1 MVFYLLV
8 DFQEQINHNYKMID
22 KKIKNFIK
30 KCSLI
35 QNPKE
40 ICGFIVEDNGVF
52 KCIPCENTAKDPIEN
67 FKISPKEYLNIK
79 NKYKKI
85 FYIYHSH
92 TNNNENFSEK
102 DISCAENIS
111 LPIIMYNLN
120 SDLFKVYEPVNV
132 NKNYIG
138 RYFEIGK
145 YDCYTLIKDFLK
157 NELNID
163 ISAILNYTNFIQAQ
177 NVFNENLS
185 LNFFEKK
192 GFNLIQDKQFL
203 QKNDILILQNYSGK
217 HFALYLGNDK
227 ILHQPMLS
235 FSKIENYCNFYR
247 KQTEYIYRKT

>member
-1 MVFYLLV
+1 
-8 DFQEQINHNYKMID
+8 MID

-30 KCSLI
+30 NHSLKD
-35 QNPKE
+35 NPKE
-40 ICGFIVEDNGVF
+40 SCGFIVQDNEIF
-52 KCIPCENTAKDPIEN
+52 KCIPCQNICEDAIEN
-67 FKISPKEYLNIK
+67 FKISSRDYLNIK

-92 TNNNENFSEK
+92 TNSNENFSQI
-102 DISCAENIS
+102 DIACSESLC
-111 LPIIMYNLN
+111 LPIIMYSLKTD
-120 SDLFKVYEPVNV
+120 SFKVYEPINI

-138 RYFEIGK
+138 RHFEIGK

-163 ISAILNYTNFIQAQ
+163 ISALINYTDFIEAQ
-177 NVFNENLS
+177 DIFNENLS

-192 GFNLIQDKQFL
+192 GFTLIKDKESL
-203 QKNDILILQNYSGK
+203 QKNDILILQNNFGK

-247 KQTEYIYRKT
+247 RHTELVYRKV